1 MQSVLRFGGIRMD
14 KLIYFYKDDLSF
26 DHVGVI
32 VKGEKVPE
40 NATLA
45 APQGYEPFTYDQATD
60 TWSGID
66 EKTWNASHPDIS
78 PEPTEQDKI
87 NAMVFEQIAALQT
100 EK

>member
-1 MQSVLRFGGIRMD
+1 MD
-14 KLIYFYKDDLSF
+14 QLIYFYKDDLTF

-32 VKGEKVPE
+32 VKGEEIPA
-40 NATLA
+40 NATLT
-45 APQGYEPFTYDQATD
+45 APQGYEPFTYDRDAD
-60 TWSGID
+60 TWNGID
-66 EKTWNASHPDIS
+66 EATWNAKHPDIS